1 MRLVLNG
8 NLSTAANTYKIFL
21 NSVDGIHTYP
31 NLSGWGSALG
41 EGMRLTDGHTYRLR
55 IHEIGGTLESY
66 GSYRF
71 FPRWHKRADS
81 AASSIIGDTSHT
93 NSTGT
98 DPEQYTDLLY
108 DASLYDDDGVYV
120 SIQLRHQT
128 KIDGQDYAA
137 IATNYEL
144 EVTIEDLGEAAVT
157 VSSSAATIIAETN
170 HRYVCNTLSSL
181 SFTPCSSGLCEVI
194 FTSGTSATVLDTSK
208 LTNVMWP
215 SWFNPSL
222 LSASTTYD
230 IMVMD
235 GKYGAVMTW
244 S

>member
-1 MRLVLNG
+1 MMLGAVDTNTTPNTRPILAKHTNAATPTVFTAPAGTELVV
-8 NLSTAANTYKIFL
+8 F
-21 NSVDGIHTYP
+21 
-31 NLSGWGSALG
+31 
-41 EGMRLTDGHTYRLR
+41 
-55 IHEIGGTLESY
+55 
-66 GSYRF
+66 
-71 FPRWHKRADS
+71 
-81 AASSIIGDTSHT
+81 ASSTIRIANDTDRYWMGGLT
-93 NSTGT
+93 
-98 DPEQYTDLLY
+98 EARL
-108 DASLYDDDGVYV
+108 DA
-120 SIQLRHQT
+120 
-128 KIDGQDYAA
+128 
-137 IATNYEL
+137 L
-144 EVTIEDLGEAAVT
+144 EVQQET